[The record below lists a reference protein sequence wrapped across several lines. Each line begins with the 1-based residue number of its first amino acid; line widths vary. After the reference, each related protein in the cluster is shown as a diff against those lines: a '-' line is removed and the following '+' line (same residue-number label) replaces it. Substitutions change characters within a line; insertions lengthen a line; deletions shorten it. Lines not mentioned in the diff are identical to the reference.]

1 MTTCPELLAA
11 QLGDNSFTTSESRLA
26 PGVYPS
32 DPQGHTLLVGT
43 NNRAMTVLDLGG
55 VVQVAGLDITDP
67 HHLDVLADRLHEL
80 ADRMRA
86 RQTGG

>member
-1 MTTCPELLAA
+1 MTTCPDLLAA
-11 QLGDNSFTTSESRLA
+11 QLGDNSFTTDENRLT

-55 VVQVAGLDITDP
+55 VAQVAGLDISDP
-67 HHLDVLADRLHEL
+67 DHLDGLAARLHEL

-86 RQTGG
+86 RR